1 MFLFA
6 QEFPQSHLGF
16 HELANIALDVFLFL
30 NCLDIFLGFLFLLL
44 YVVDICVCHSSTGIF
59 QDKLKVIALAIC
71 SCIMVPPGQIFLLLQ
86 KLLVIWLPLGFFWGG
101 GSQYPFFYY
110 EAFKRKKFQI
120 SKSLQLCKIQIKY
133 LYLLLYCCQN
143 LNQFF

>member
-44 YVVDICVCHSSTGIF
+44 YVVDICVCHLSNGIF
-59 QDKLKVIALAIC
+59 QGKLKVIALAIC
-71 SCIMVPPGQIFLLLQ
+71 CCIMVPPGQIFLLLQ
-86 KLLVIWLPLGFFWGG
+86 KLLVIWLPLGFFLGG
-101 GSQYPFFYY
+101 ASTPFF
-110 EAFKRKKFQI
+110 I
-120 SKSLQLCKIQIKY
+120 
-133 LYLLLYCCQN
+133 N
-143 LNQFF
+143 